1 MSLNDYDLYHSYKAM
16 LTTARFYD
24 LELDSKHEEL
34 EEDLLNEYDLSVDDM
49 LGSLD
54 NVYKELKKR
63 RTP

>member
-1 MSLNDYDLYHSYKAM
+1 MPLNNYDLMHSYKAM

-24 LELDSKHEEL
+24 LELDEKHEDL